1 MISGCGAIAFF
12 IEVAI
17 AFGTTVIFSLFDCG

>member
-1 MISGCGAIAFF
+1 MINGCGAIAFF

-17 AFGTTVIFSLFDCG
+17 AFGTTVIFTLFNCD